1 MTTERNIHILEQVN
15 AGVPVPVIAVE
26 YGISEEW
33 VKSVACLTRAH
44 LSEMEKDELYR
55 FLWMRN
61 PGGENNERYYNAFR
75 RSNIHT
81 VRAVAELNPAS
92 HIRSIGDDALTNLIS
107 DAKKEVE
114 KNKTLP

>member
-15 AGVPVPVIAVE
+15 AGVPVPVVAAK

-33 VKSVACLTRAH
+33 VKSVTCLTRAH

-61 PGGENNERYYNAFR
+61 PGGENNERYYNALR
-75 RSNIHT
+75 RNNIHT
-81 VRAVAELNPAS
+81 VRAVAELDPSS
-92 HIRSIGDDALTNLIS
+92 HIRSIGDNALIKLIT
-107 DAKKEVE
+107 DAKKEIE
-114 KNKTLP
+114 KRT